1 MKAVRYLRDSQR
13 HLICEPYSIDGLHAM
28 ASELGIA
35 RCWYHRGRYPHYDIP
50 HFMAAEIASKSELVS
65 IRTIFCTIRAALR
78 DLFTRA
84 A

>member
-1 MKAVRYLRDSQR
+1 MMRYLRDNMR

-28 ASELGIA
+28 ARDLGLK
-35 RCWYHRGRYPHYDIP
+35 RCWYHAGRHPHYDIP
-50 HFMAAEIASKSELVS
+50 LCRAADIAERSELVS
-65 IRTIFCTIRAALR
+65 AKVIFSTIRSVTR